1 MELVQGLWQEASDG
15 VSERLTQ
22 VVETQNA
29 GLVAQL
35 LQKRDEGTPCPLAL
49 LFWSIGGADGVTVL
63 GHIDEG
69 GCADSGSSSRWGI
82 GLVAQVHIIWIS
94 VLHSNSC
101 QLAGVEA
108 LETSLLGQISE
119 GGSFDT
125 DIGDPD
131 FATRPAQLA

>member
-35 LQKRDEGTPCPLAL
+35 LQKRDERTPCPLAL
-49 LFWSIGGADGVTVL
+49 LFCSIGGADGITVFC
-63 GHIDEG
+63 HIDEG
-69 GCADSGSSSRWGI
+69 GCADSGSSFRWGI
-82 GLVAQVHIIWIS
+82 GLVAQVHIIGIS
-94 VLHSNSC
+94 VLHSNPC

-108 LETSLLGQISE
+108 LETSLLGKISE
-119 GGSFDT
+119 GGSFNT
-125 DIGDPD
+125 DIGGPD